1 MAFRRTSD
9 SHNTWFQEQQNLVN
23 SASASELSGLRD
35 GFDEHF
41 ENVVGLM
48 KDRAKVDVMRD
59 AKRMMDSK
67 EVMLEYKTLLLD
79 PILKDIREYPVTTEA
94 ERVHLEQVADQ
105 LENAW
110 DASKQSFLIQESYNV
125 ANYLPLSTLD
135 FPALIKQYIRFLGK
149 DIIPV
154 QTASSVNIEQR
165 IFIKYLVNNQTGEEY
180 ETPAIYFQKDED
192 GQPLWKKLWNAGKGL
207 RLNDKTVL
215 PLATIQ
221 AATNKKYSLFN
232 WLLDDNGDPTTIT
245 PNVRTRLS
253 YDFGIQYVQI
263 DGKKVKLPNGGIQID
278 IQTGGVFLNGGI
290 TEGQK
295 LTVVD
300 PTTNKA
306 TGEVINNVSDR
317 LSGVIDFIKG
327 TVTATSCGS
336 ITGIYVSGH
345 VSNETNLRT
354 IGFREYP
361 EIRKFLISDGV
372 RFQLPFTVEDFAEA
386 NASLNFNLYNRLVQ
400 ELVTAQEMFE
410 DEYILEF
417 LDEEFDKYDGV
428 DTDVFALESYTCTEY
443 IDLDPT
449 AISPS
454 FAGDPWE
461 YRTNAINNAI
471 ATVIYELCDRGK
483 LDNLGFVIYAN
494 PKAAR
499 LLNKFTTWTVQKS
512 TEIGGVTMNH
522 AFGVLTDTD
531 VPIRVVSSNRVD
543 AYITIPAYQKGAQ
556 EGDVSREYFF
566 KIVAYP
572 MDKFH
577 ISYKHLRFARHLTN
591 SPENAAYADAQNPGG
606 AAIIVTT
613 SSQYKT
619 IAIQGIQGRV
629 ICKNSVLVPDSNAGL
644 VGGTTPPG
652 PTPVDPTEGY
662 TVLENEPANW
672 ATTYNTYYQLNDA
685 QTEMVAV
692 TAVAPVFD
700 TTKFYF
706 TAATGGSAIQTEPA
720 DWATTYSTY
729 YVADTEEGERTAVTG
744 VAPAFQANKYYSKDS
759 NGGQ

>member
-1 MAFRRTSD
+1 MAFSRNAG
-9 SHNTWFQEQQNLVN
+9 SHNSWFQEQQSLVN
-23 SASASELSGLRD
+23 SASDSELRGLRD
-35 GFDEHF
+35 SFDDHF
-41 ENVVGLM
+41 ESVVGTM
-48 KDRAKVDVMRD
+48 KNHTGVDVMKE

-67 EVMLEYKTLLLD
+67 EVMMEYKTLLLE
-79 PILKDIREYPVTTEA
+79 PILEELRGYDTPDNA
-94 ERVHLEQVADQ
+94 EKVHLESVAEQ

-110 DASKQSFLIQESYNV
+110 DSSAQSFLIQESYNV

-149 DIIPV
+149 DLIPV

-207 RLNDKTVL
+207 RLNDTQVL
-215 PLATIQ
+215 TLATIQ
-221 AATNKKYSLFN
+221 AAPNKTYSLFN
-232 WLLDDNGDPTTIT
+232 WLLDDNGNPTTIT
-245 PNVRTRLS
+245 PNVRTRMS

-263 DGKKVKLPNGGIQID
+263 DGKKVRLPHGGIQID

-290 TEGQK
+290 TTDMK
-295 LTVVD
+295 LPVID
-300 PTTNKA
+300 ETTGKT
-306 TGEVINNVSDR
+306 TGEVVTGVADR

-327 TVTATSCGS
+327 TITATSCGT
-336 ITGIYVSGH
+336 ITGIYVNGH

-361 EIRKFLISDGV
+361 EIRKFQISDGV

-386 NASLNFNLYNRLVQ
+386 NSSLNFNLYNRLVQ

-410 DEYILEF
+410 DEYILQF
-417 LDEEFDKYDGV
+417 LDEEFDKYDGA
-428 DTDVFALESYTCTEY
+428 DSDIWALESYTATEY
-443 IDLDPT
+443 VDLNPT

-454 FAGDPWE
+454 FAGDPFE
-461 YRTNAINNAI
+461 YRTNIIHNGLASL
-471 ATVIYELCDRGK
+471 IYELCDRGK

-499 LLNKFTTWTVQKS
+499 LLQKFVTWTVQKS
-512 TEIGGVTMNH
+512 TEIGGVMMNH
-522 AFGVLTDTD
+522 AFGVMTDTD
-531 VPIRVVSSNRVD
+531 LPIRVVASNRVD
-543 AYITIPAYQKGAQ
+543 AYITIPAYQEGAG
-556 EGDVSREYFF
+556 EDDVSREYFY

-606 AAIIVTT
+606 AAVIVTT

-619 IAIQGIQGRV
+619 IAIQGIQARL

-644 VGGTTPPG
+644 VGGGDVP

-662 TVLENEPANW
+662 TVTTSEPANW
-672 ATTYNTYYQLNDA
+672 ATTYTNYWKLNTA
-685 QTEMVAV
+685 GTAMEAV
-692 TAVAPVFD
+692 TAVAPEFD

-706 TAATGGSAIQTEPA
+706 TAATGGTAIQTKPA
-720 DWATTYSTY
+720 DWDTTYSTY
-729 YVADTEEGERTAVTG
+729 YVATTEEGERTAVTG
-744 VAPAFQANKYYSKDS
+744 VAPTWAANTYYTK
-759 NGGQ
+759 NA

>member
-9 SHNTWFQEQQNLVN
+9 SHNSWFQEQQSLVN
-23 SASASELSGLRD
+23 SASETELRGLTD
-35 GFDEHF
+35 GFDRKF
-41 ENVVGLM
+41 ETAIGLM
-48 KDRAKVDVMRD
+48 KNACGVDIMKD
-59 AKRMMDSK
+59 AKKMMENK
-67 EVMLEYKTLLLD
+67 EIMQEYKTTLLEPL
-79 PILKDIREYPVTTEA
+79 LAEIRDYPVHNTRESDHLKHIA
-94 ERVHLEQVADQ
+94 EQ
-105 LENAW
+105 LSEAW
-110 DASKQSFLIQESYNV
+110 DSSAASFIQESYNV

-180 ETPAIYFQKDED
+180 ETPAIYFQKDTD
-192 GQPLWKKLWNAGKGL
+192 GKPLWKKLWNAGKGL
-207 RLNDKTVL
+207 RLNDTTEL
-215 PLATIQ
+215 TLATIQ
-221 AATNKKYSLFN
+221 AAPNKKYSLFN
-232 WLLDDNGDPTTIT
+232 WLLDDNGNATTIT

-253 YDFGIQYVQI
+253 YDFAIQFVTI
-263 DGKKVKLPNGGIQID
+263 DGQKVKLPGGGIQID
-278 IQTGGVFLNGGI
+278 VQTGGVFLNGGI
-290 TEGQK
+290 TENMK
-295 LTVVD
+295 LPVVD
-300 PTTNKA
+300 ANGKA
-306 TGEVINNVSDR
+306 TGTYVTGKSDR
-317 LSGVIDFIKG
+317 LTGVIDFVKG
-327 TVTATSCGS
+327 TITAMSCGV

-386 NASLNFNLYNRLVQ
+386 NSSLNFNLYNRLVQ
-400 ELVTAQEMFE
+400 ELVSAQEMFE
-410 DEYILEF
+410 DEYILNF
-417 LDEEFDKYDGV
+417 LDDEFDKYDGV

-449 AISPS
+449 AISPN

-512 TEIGGVTMNH
+512 TEIGGVVMNH

-543 AYITIPAYQKGAQ
+543 AYIAIPAYQ
-556 EGDVSREYFF
+556 EDTDPETDISLEYFF

-629 ICKNSVLVPDSNAGL
+629 ICKNSVLVPDSKAGL
-644 VGGTTPPG
+644 VTDNPNPD
-652 PTPVDPTEGY
+652 PDPTEGY
-662 TVLENEPANW
+662 TVI
-672 ATTYNTYYQLNDA
+672 
-685 QTEMVAV
+685 
-692 TAVAPVFD
+692 
-700 TTKFYF
+700 
-706 TAATGGSAIQTEPA
+706 GSEPA
-720 DWATTYSTY
+720 DWSSAWTTNYKGQVY
-729 YVADTEEGERTAVTG
+729 KLNQAGTAMEAVNDDN
-744 VAPAFQANKYYSKDS
+744 APAWASNTFYTKD
-759 NGGQ
+759 

>member
-9 SHNTWFQEQQNLVN
+9 SHNTWFQEQQALVN
-23 SASASELSGLRD
+23 SASQSELNGLRD

-41 ENVVGLM
+41 ENVVGMM
-48 KDRAKVDVMRD
+48 KDKMGVDVMRD

-67 EVMLEYKTLLLD
+67 EIMLEYKTLMLD
-79 PILKDIREYPVTTEA
+79 PILKDLREYPVQTEA
-94 ERVHLEQVADQ
+94 ERVHLESVADQ

-135 FPALIKQYIRFLGK
+135 FPALVKQYIRFLGK

-180 ETPAIYFQKDED
+180 ETPAIYFQKDDD

-207 RLNDKTVL
+207 RLNDKDVL
-215 PLATIQ
+215 TLATIQ

-232 WLLDDNGDPTTIT
+232 WLLDDNGDATTIT

-278 IQTGGVFLNGGI
+278 IQTGGVFLNGAI
-290 TEGQK
+290 TENMK
-295 LTVVD
+295 LPVVD
-300 PTTNKA
+300 ANGKA
-306 TGEVINNVSDR
+306 TGEVVTGKSDR

-327 TVTATSCGS
+327 TVTATSCGT

-400 ELVTAQEMFE
+400 ELVSAQEMFE
-410 DEYILEF
+410 DEYILEY
-417 LDEEFDKYDGV
+417 LDEEFDKYDGTE
-428 DTDVFALESYTCTEY
+428 TDVFALESYTCTEY

-512 TEIGGVTMNH
+512 TEIGGVVMNH

-543 AYITIPAYQKGAQ
+543 AYITIPAYQTGAGV
-556 EGDVSREYFF
+556 GDVSREYFF

-619 IAIQGIQGRV
+619 ISIQGIQGRV

-644 VGGTTPPG
+644 VGGTPTPP
-652 PTPVDPTEGY
+652 TPGDEYELLTAQPDD
-662 TVLENEPANW
+662 W
-672 ATTYNTYYQLNDA
+672 ASNYASYYEKNGSD
-685 QTEMVAV
+685 EYVAV
-692 TAVAPVFD
+692 AGVAPAFD
-700 TTKFYF
+700 TNKYYF

-720 DWATTYSTY
+720 DWATTFSTY
-729 YVADTEEGERTAVTG
+729 YVADTEEGERTAVTA
-744 VAPAFQANKYYSKDS
+744 VAPAFAQNKYYQKKT
-759 NGGQ
+759 GGQ

>member
-1 MAFRRTSD
+1 MAFSRNAG
-9 SHNTWFQEQQNLVN
+9 SHNSWFQEQQSLVN
-23 SASASELSGLRD
+23 TASESELNGLRD
-35 GFDEHF
+35 GFDDKF
-41 ENVVGLM
+41 EGVVGTM
-48 KDRAKVDVMRD
+48 RSRMGVDVMKE
-59 AKRMMDSK
+59 AKRMMDSP
-67 EVMLEYKTLLLD
+67 EIMQEYKTLLLD
-79 PILKDIREYPVTTEA
+79 PILEEMRSWPTNNNA
-94 ERVHLEQVADQ
+94 ERVHMEAVADQ
-105 LENAW
+105 LEDAW
-110 DASKQSFLIQESYNV
+110 ESSRKSFLVQESYNV

-149 DIIPV
+149 DLIPV

-180 ETPAIYFQKDED
+180 ETPKIYFEKDEN

-221 AATNKKYSLFN
+221 SATNKKYSLFN
-232 WLLDDNGDPTTIT
+232 WLLDDNDQAYVLPEAQRTI
-245 PNVRTRLS
+245 RTRIS

-263 DGKKVKLPNGGIQID
+263 DGKKVRLPHGGIQID

-290 TEGQK
+290 TTDMK
-295 LTVVD
+295 LAVVD
-300 PTTNKA
+300 DNGKT
-306 TGEVINNVSDR
+306 TGEVVTGVADR

-327 TVTATSCGS
+327 TITATSCGS

-361 EIRKFLISDGV
+361 EIRKFQIADGV

-410 DEYILEF
+410 DEYILQF
-417 LDEEFDKYDGV
+417 LDEEFNKYDGA
-428 DTDVFALESYTCTEY
+428 DSDIWGLESYTATEY
-443 IDLDPT
+443 VDLDPT

-461 YRTNAINNAI
+461 YRTNAIHNGLASL
-471 ATVIYELCDRGK
+471 IYELCDRGK
-483 LDNLGFVIYAN
+483 LDNLGFVVYAN

-499 LLNKFTTWTVQKS
+499 LLQKFVTWTAQKS
-512 TEIGGVTMNH
+512 TEIGGVMMNH
-522 AFGVLTDTD
+522 AFGVMTDTD
-531 VPIRVVSSNRVD
+531 VPIRVVASNRVD
-543 AYITIPAYQKGAQ
+543 AYINIEPYQEGAQ

-591 SPENAAYADAQNPGG
+591 SPENAAYADANNPGG
-606 AAIIVTT
+606 AAVLVTT

-619 IAIQGIQGRV
+619 IAIQGIQARL
-629 ICKNSVLVPDSNAGL
+629 ICKNTVLVPDSNAGL
-644 VGGTTPPG
+644 VSGGDT
-652 PTPVDPTEGY
+652 PTPTPDPTEGY
-662 TVLENEPANW
+662 TVTTSEPANW
-672 ATTYNTYYQLNDA
+672 ATNYADYYQLNA
-685 QTEMVAV
+685 GGTAMEKVA
-692 TAVAPVFD
+692 AVAPAWNSS
-700 TTKFYF
+700 KFYF
-706 TAATGGSAIQTEPA
+706 DAATAGNQVTEQPA
-720 DWATTYSTY
+720 NWATNYADY
-729 YVADTEEGERTAVTG
+729 YVADTEQGERTQVAG
-744 VAPAFQANKYYSKDS
+744 VAPAWAANKYYTK
-759 NGGQ
+759 N